1 MWQGGVT
8 SSIFRETSRGP
19 RRCEPRQILHP
30 LCRASLQVYLRNGDD
45 ISARS
50 HSRISRKDTAI
61 REIRFT
67 VHCIVPT
74 CCLRHLYRFVSA
86 KRGGIAE
93 DKSNFIA
100 LIRDLRAAFDAHGS
114 NFILTAAIGA
124 AAPTID
130 IAYDIPLMYK
140 YLDFVHIMCYDYH
153 GKWDRKTGHN
163 APLYARPEEKG
174 QDLFLN
180 VEYTLNYLIKKGAKP
195 EKTVLGVPLYGR
207 SFSLMNPHDHYMGSK
222 AKTTSFQGPYTRE
235 DGFLGY
241 NEICEE
247 QMEQERCPSRLSVSR
262 SSAH

>member
-1 MWQGGVT
+1 
-8 SSIFRETSRGP
+8 
-19 RRCEPRQILHP
+19 
-30 LCRASLQVYLRNGDD
+30 
-45 ISARS
+45 
-50 HSRISRKDTAI
+50 
-61 REIRFT
+61 
-67 VHCIVPT
+67 
-74 CCLRHLYRFVSA
+74 
-86 KRGGIAE
+86 
-93 DKSNFIA
+93 
-100 LIRDLRAAFDAHGS
+100 
-114 NFILTAAIGA
+114 
-124 AAPTID
+124 
-130 IAYDIPLMYK
+130 MYK

-180 VEYTLNYLIKKGAKP
+180 VEYTLNYLFKKGAKP

-247 QMEQERCPSRLSVSR
+247 QMEQEWCPKRVSQSVVVSKAIQHATPGHTCPCPVSTSGKFASNRAEIARKHVYNSNTRNVITPLASLGCRLLRPSCVWQLSIAMKGYLSESIR
-262 SSAH
+262 

>member
-1 MWQGGVT
+1 
-8 SSIFRETSRGP
+8 
-19 RRCEPRQILHP
+19 
-30 LCRASLQVYLRNGDD
+30 
-45 ISARS
+45 
-50 HSRISRKDTAI
+50 
-61 REIRFT
+61 
-67 VHCIVPT
+67 
-74 CCLRHLYRFVSA
+74 
-86 KRGGIAE
+86 
-93 DKSNFIA
+93 
-100 LIRDLRAAFDAHGS
+100 
-114 NFILTAAIGA
+114 
-124 AAPTID
+124 
-130 IAYDIPLMYK
+130 MYK

-247 QMEQERCPSRLSVSR
+247 QMEQERCPACQSVSQSVVRKVIQHARNSCWPCPRVANSQVIVLRLHAYNSNTRNVITHLAFAADCCGDAARR
-262 SSAH
+262 S

>member
-1 MWQGGVT
+1 M
-8 SSIFRETSRGP
+8 
-19 RRCEPRQILHP
+19 
-30 LCRASLQVYLRNGDD
+30 RNGDD

-247 QMEQERCPSRLSVSR
+247 QMEQERCPACCRSVGRLQSHTAR
-262 SSAH
+262 D